1 MKGKKRG
8 RVAAQQQQR
17 LHLKAKGMKV
27 STKHGGGGGGGGGA
41 AHATTLEQEMDD
53 EFLLEQ
59 AAKRRRAPKQRR
71 RQGEGEGD
79 EEGAI
84 GAGMSARILK
94 EARKQQQ
101 EVAREM
107 EKERGLDGAREAF
120 DLAAAV
126 AAREREQEE
135 REEEAGE
142 EGEEREV
149 RDPEA
154 AAAAAADVEK
164 ILSDARRG
172 QEDIE
177 EGEEREEGEA
187 EEEED
192 DEDGEY
198 GAFSETASMYN
209 DAVLPGFSPSTH
221 SFPRPVSSLSNC
233 SPSRHPHSLLPFP
246 PPPLLPPPHP
256 LPLPHIFVTEEDERA
271 IAVFLEGGGAAPRQ
285 RTLADVIMAKI
296 QEATAGGTA
305 GAAAGGGEGGA
316 RGGEGGEEG
325 ERRIPGVDE
334 KVMEVYR
341 GVGKLLSRYRSGKVP
356 KAFKIVPALSNW
368 EDVLF
373 LTDPDSWTP
382 AAVFAATRLFA
393 SNLNARAAQRFYRLV
408 LLPRVRRD
416 IRLNKKLHF
425 ALYQSLKKAVYK
437 PAAFYKGV
445 LLPLCQSQTCTL
457 REAVIIG
464 SVIQKVSIPVLHS
477 SVALM
482 KIAEMQY
489 AGTNSYFMKLLLDK
503 KYALPYRVIDAVVG
517 HFLRFRSETREL
529 PVIWHQCLLSLIQ
542 RYKNELTQQ
551 QKADIKFLITSRQ
564 HHHLM
569 SPEILRELQSSTRS
583 RGQPD
588 AAMFLFSSDAAMKPL
603 VVTKPLEDDHRNLPE
618 VCIGMDED

>member
-27 STKHGGGGGGGGGA
+27 STKHGGGGGGGGGGA

-79 EEGAI
+79 EEGVI

-142 EGEEREV
+142 EGEELEV
-149 RDPEA
+149 RDPDA

-172 QEDIE
+172 REDIE
-177 EGEEREEGEA
+177 DGEEREEGEA
-187 EEEED
+187 EDDED
-192 DEDGEY
+192 DEDGED

-209 DAVLPGFSPSTH
+209 DAVADE
-221 SFPRPVSSLSNC
+221 
-233 SPSRHPHSLLPFP
+233 
-246 PPPLLPPPHP
+246 
-256 LPLPHIFVTEEDERA
+256 VTEEDERA
-271 IAVFLEGGGAAPRQ
+271 IAVFLAGGGAAPRQ

-296 QEATAGGTA
+296 QEATAGGAA
-305 GAAAGGGEGGA
+305 GAAGGAGGGGGV
-316 RGGEGGEEG
+316 RGGEGGEEA

-477 SVALM
+477 
-482 KIAEMQY
+482 
-489 AGTNSYFMKLLLDK
+489 
-503 KYALPYRVIDAVVG
+503 R
-517 HFLRFRSETREL
+517 
-529 PVIWHQCLLSLIQ
+529 
-542 RYKNELTQQ
+542 
-551 QKADIKFLITSRQ
+551 
-564 HHHLM
+564 
-569 SPEILRELQSSTRS
+569 
-583 RGQPD
+583 
-588 AAMFLFSSDAAMKPL
+588 
-603 VVTKPLEDDHRNLPE
+603 
-618 VCIGMDED
+618 

>member
-79 EEGAI
+79 EEDVI

-142 EGEEREV
+142 EGEERE
-149 RDPEA
+149 
-154 AAAAAADVEK
+154 
-164 ILSDARRG
+164 
-172 QEDIE
+172 
-177 EGEEREEGEA
+177 
-187 EEEED
+187 
-192 DEDGEY
+192 
-198 GAFSETASMYN
+198 
-209 DAVLPGFSPSTH
+209 LPGFPPSTH
-221 SFPRPVSSLSNC
+221 SFPRPVSSLSIC

-246 PPPLLPPPHP
+246 PPPLLPPTPP
-256 LPLPHIFVTEEDERA
+256 LPLPHIFADEVTEEDERA
-271 IAVFLEGGGAAPRQ
+271 IAVFLAGGGAAPRQ

-564 HHHLM
+564 HHHL
-569 SPEILRELQSSTRS
+569 
-583 RGQPD
+583 PD
-588 AAMFLFSSDAAMKPL
+588 AAMFPFSSDAVMSKSCAL
-603 VVTKPLEDDHRNLPE
+603 LSFL
-618 VCIGMDED
+618 

>member
-79 EEGAI
+79 EEGVI

-164 ILSDARRG
+164 ILSDARRV

-209 DAVLPGFSPSTH
+209 DAVADE
-221 SFPRPVSSLSNC
+221 
-233 SPSRHPHSLLPFP
+233 
-246 PPPLLPPPHP
+246 
-256 LPLPHIFVTEEDERA
+256 VTEEDERA

-588 AAMFLFSSDAAMKPL
+588 AAMFPFSSDAAMKPL
-603 VVTKPLEDDHRNLPE
+603 VVTKPLEDDYRNLPE

>member
-27 STKHGGGGGGGGGA
+27 SAKHGGGGGGGGGGA

-79 EEGAI
+79 EEGVI

-142 EGEEREV
+142 AGEEGEE

-172 QEDIE
+172 REYIE
-177 EGEEREEGEA
+177 GGEEREEGEA
-187 EEEED
+187 EEDEDD

-209 DAVLPGFSPSTH
+209 DAVADE
-221 SFPRPVSSLSNC
+221 
-233 SPSRHPHSLLPFP
+233 
-246 PPPLLPPPHP
+246 
-256 LPLPHIFVTEEDERA
+256 VTEEDERA
-271 IAVFLEGGGAAPRQ
+271 IAVFLAGGGAAPRQ

-296 QEATAGGTA
+296 QEATAGGAA
-305 GAAAGGGEGGA
+305 GAVGGAGGSGGV
-316 RGGEGGEEG
+316 RGGEGGEEA

-382 AAVFAATRLFA
+382 AAVFAASRLFA

-416 IRLNKKLHF
+416 IRVNKKLHF

-517 HFLRFRSETREL
+517 HFLRFHSETREL
-529 PVIWHQCLLSLIQ
+529 PVIWHQCLLSLVQ
-542 RYKNELTQQ
+542 RYKNELTQE
-551 QKADIKFLITSRQ
+551 QKADIKSLITSRQ

-569 SPEILRELQSSTRS
+569 SPEVLRELQSSTRS

-588 AAMFLFSSDAAMKPL
+588 AAMFTFSSNATMRPL
-603 VVTKPLEDDHRNLPE
+603 VVTKPLEDDYRNLPE
-618 VCIGMDED
+618 VHIGMDEDY

>member
-1 MKGKKRG
+1 MSCRDTLNEHLCIA
-8 RVAAQQQQR
+8 RFVATCR
-17 LHLKAKGMKV
+17 
-27 STKHGGGGGGGGGA
+27 
-41 AHATTLEQEMDD
+41 
-53 EFLLEQ
+53 
-59 AAKRRRAPKQRR
+59 
-71 RQGEGEGD
+71 
-79 EEGAI
+79 
-84 GAGMSARILK
+84 
-94 EARKQQQ
+94 
-101 EVAREM
+101 

-142 EGEEREV
+142 EGEELEV
-149 RDPEA
+149 RDPDA

-172 QEDIE
+172 REDIE
-177 EGEEREEGEA
+177 DGEEREEGEA
-187 EEEED
+187 EDDED
-192 DEDGEY
+192 DEDGED

-209 DAVLPGFSPSTH
+209 DAVADE
-221 SFPRPVSSLSNC
+221 
-233 SPSRHPHSLLPFP
+233 
-246 PPPLLPPPHP
+246 
-256 LPLPHIFVTEEDERA
+256 VTEEDERA
-271 IAVFLEGGGAAPRQ
+271 IAVFLAGGGAAPRQ

-296 QEATAGGTA
+296 QEATAGGAA
-305 GAAAGGGEGGA
+305 GAAGGAGGGGGV
-316 RGGEGGEEG
+316 RGGEGGEEA

-477 SVALM
+477 S
-482 KIAEMQY
+482 
-489 AGTNSYFMKLLLDK
+489 YFMKLLLDK
-503 KYALPYRVIDAVVG
+503 KYALPYRVIDAV
-517 HFLRFRSETREL
+517 
-529 PVIWHQCLLSLIQ
+529 
-542 RYKNELTQQ
+542 
-551 QKADIKFLITSRQ
+551 
-564 HHHLM
+564 
-569 SPEILRELQSSTRS
+569 
-583 RGQPD
+583 PD
-588 AAMFLFSSDAAMKPL
+588 AALFTFSSDATMRPL
-603 VVTKPLEDDHRNLPE
+603 VVTKPLEDDYRNLPE
-618 VCIGMDED
+618 VHIGMDED

>member
-79 EEGAI
+79 EEGVI

-142 EGEEREV
+142 EGEEREAS
-149 RDPEA
+149 PLPP
-154 AAAAAADVEK
+154 
-164 ILSDARRG
+164 ILSPVR
-172 QEDIE
+172 
-177 EGEEREEGEA
+177 
-187 EEEED
+187 
-192 DEDGEY
+192 
-198 GAFSETASMYN
+198 S
-209 DAVLPGFSPSTH
+209 PPSPSVPRLVIPTP
-221 SFPRPVSSLSNC
+221 SFPSPPRPYF
-233 SPSRHPHSLLPFP
+233 PH
-246 PPPLLPPPHP
+246 
-256 LPLPHIFVTEEDERA
+256 LPLFPYPTFSCVRCLAQSRRLVVIWHLILPRVLVAPWQADEVTEEDERA
-271 IAVFLEGGGAAPRQ
+271 IAVFLAGGGAAPRQ

-296 QEATAGGTA
+296 QEATAGGAA
-305 GAAAGGGEGGA
+305 GAAGGAGGGGGV
-316 RGGEGGEEG
+316 RGGEGGEEA

-382 AAVFAATRLFA
+382 AAVFA
-393 SNLNARAAQRFYRLV
+393 
-408 LLPRVRRD
+408 D
-416 IRLNKKLHF
+416 
-425 ALYQSLKKAVYK
+425 
-437 PAAFYKGV
+437 G
-445 LLPLCQSQTCTL
+445 
-457 REAVIIG
+457 
-464 SVIQKVSIPVLHS
+464 
-477 SVALM
+477 
-482 KIAEMQY
+482 
-489 AGTNSYFMKLLLDK
+489 LD
-503 KYALPYRVIDAVVG
+503 
-517 HFLRFRSETREL
+517 
-529 PVIWHQCLLSLIQ
+529 
-542 RYKNELTQQ
+542 
-551 QKADIKFLITSRQ
+551 
-564 HHHLM
+564 
-569 SPEILRELQSSTRS
+569 
-583 RGQPD
+583 
-588 AAMFLFSSDAAMKPL
+588 
-603 VVTKPLEDDHRNLPE
+603 
-618 VCIGMDED
+618 

>member
-8 RVAAQQQQR
+8 RVVQQQQQR
-17 LHLKAKGMKV
+17 LQLKSKGMKV
-27 STKHGGGGGGGGGA
+27 SAKHGGGGGA

-71 RQGEGEGD
+71 RQGEAEGEEDGV
-79 EEGAI
+79 I

-142 EGEEREV
+142 EGKERGE

-154 AAAAAADVEK
+154 AAAAAADVER
-164 ILSDARRG
+164 ILSAARRG
-172 QEDIE
+172 REGAE
-177 EGEEREEGEA
+177 EGEEREEGE
-187 EEEED
+187 EEEEE

-209 DAVLPGFSPSTH
+209 DAVVSWQAKS
-221 SFPRPVSSLSNC
+221 SSLP
-233 SPSRHPHSLLPFP
+233 PS
-246 PPPLLPPPHP
+246 PLLRGRG
-256 LPLPHIFVTEEDERA
+256 D
-271 IAVFLEGGGAAPRQ
+271 GGGRAGDRSLPRGRGGSPRQ
-285 RTLADVIMAKI
+285 RTLADVIMARI
-296 QEATAGGTA
+296 QEATAGSGSA
-305 GAAAGGGEGGA
+305 GAAAEGGGGV
-316 RGGEGGEEG
+316 RGGEEE
-325 ERRIPGVDE
+325 ERRIPGVDD

-341 GVGKLLSRYRSGKVP
+341 GVGKLLSRFRSGKVP

-373 LTDPDSWTP
+373 LTDPDNWTP

-416 IRLNKKLHF
+416 IRVNKKLHF

-529 PVIWHQCLLSLIQ
+529 PVIWHQCLLSLVQ

-588 AAMFLFSSDAAMKPL
+588 AGMFPFTSDATMKPL
-603 VVTKPLEDDHRNLPE
+603 VVTKPLEDDYRNLPE

>member
-164 ILSDARRG
+164 ILSDARRV

-209 DAVLPGFSPSTH
+209 DAVADE
-221 SFPRPVSSLSNC
+221 
-233 SPSRHPHSLLPFP
+233 
-246 PPPLLPPPHP
+246 
-256 LPLPHIFVTEEDERA
+256 VTEEDERA

>member
-8 RVAAQQQQR
+8 RVVQQQQQR
-17 LHLKAKGMKV
+17 LQLKSKGMKV
-27 STKHGGGGGGGGGA
+27 SAKHGGGGGA

-71 RQGEGEGD
+71 RQGEAEGEEDGV
-79 EEGAI
+79 I

-142 EGEEREV
+142 EGKERGE

-154 AAAAAADVEK
+154 AAAAAADVER
-164 ILSDARRG
+164 ILSAARRG
-172 QEDIE
+172 REGAE
-177 EGEEREEGEA
+177 EGEEREEGE
-187 EEEED
+187 EEEEE

-209 DAVLPGFSPSTH
+209 DAVADE
-221 SFPRPVSSLSNC
+221 
-233 SPSRHPHSLLPFP
+233 
-246 PPPLLPPPHP
+246 
-256 LPLPHIFVTEEDERA
+256 VTEEDERA
-271 IAVFLEGGGAAPRQ
+271 IAVFLAGGGAAPRQ
-285 RTLADVIMAKI
+285 RTLADVIMARI
-296 QEATAGGTA
+296 QEATAGSGSA
-305 GAAAGGGEGGA
+305 GAAAEGGGGV
-316 RGGEGGEEG
+316 RGGEEE
-325 ERRIPGVDE
+325 ERRIPGVDD

-341 GVGKLLSRYRSGKVP
+341 GVGKLLSRFRSGKVP

-373 LTDPDSWTP
+373 LTDPDNWTP

-416 IRLNKKLHF
+416 IRVNKKLHF

-529 PVIWHQCLLSLIQ
+529 PVIWHQCLLSLVQ

-588 AAMFLFSSDAAMKPL
+588 AGMFPFTSDAAMKPL
-603 VVTKPLEDDHRNLPE
+603 VVTKPLEDDYRNLPE

>member
-8 RVAAQQQQR
+8 RVVQQQQQR
-17 LHLKAKGMKV
+17 LQLKSKGMKV
-27 STKHGGGGGGGGGA
+27 SAKHGGGGGT

-71 RQGEGEGD
+71 RQGEAEGE
-79 EEGAI
+79 EEGVI

-142 EGEEREV
+142 EGKERGE

-154 AAAAAADVEK
+154 ASAAAADVER
-164 ILSDARRG
+164 ILSAARRG
-172 QEDIE
+172 REGAE
-177 EGEEREEGEA
+177 EGEEREEGE
-187 EEEED
+187 EEE

-209 DAVLPGFSPSTH
+209 DAVADE
-221 SFPRPVSSLSNC
+221 
-233 SPSRHPHSLLPFP
+233 
-246 PPPLLPPPHP
+246 
-256 LPLPHIFVTEEDERA
+256 VTEEDERA
-271 IAVFLEGGGAAPRQ
+271 IAVFLAGGGAAPRQ

-296 QEATAGGTA
+296 QEATAGSGSA
-305 GAAAGGGEGGA
+305 GAAAEGGGGV
-316 RGGEGGEEG
+316 RGGEEE
-325 ERRIPGVDE
+325 ERRIPGVDD

-341 GVGKLLSRYRSGKVP
+341 GVGKLLSRFRSGKVP

-373 LTDPDSWTP
+373 LTDPDNWTP

-416 IRLNKKLHF
+416 IRVNKKLHF

-529 PVIWHQCLLSLIQ
+529 PVIWHQCLLSLVQ

-588 AAMFLFSSDAAMKPL
+588 AGMFPFTSDATMKPL
-603 VVTKPLEDDHRNLPE
+603 VVTKPLEDDYRNLPE